1 MQMIFKI
8 ILNDGKWPMKNDD
21 ESRSEMEVIWSRQE
35 EDASDLISLES
46 KVDVMT
52 RESFNRNIN
61 KKIKSLYFRG

>member
-52 RESFNRNIN
+52 RESFNQNIN

>member
-1 MQMIFKI
+1 MQVIFKI

-21 ESRSEMEVIWSRQE
+21 ESRSEMEVIWSLQE